1 MTTLPKVNDTLPNVT
16 IIGWREWI
24 ALPELGLPKLRAKID
39 TGARTAAIHATD
51 IALSNVGGVEHV
63 SFCLPFDNDRRVQL
77 PVYGQRR
84 VRNTSGIPETRTIVS
99 TNMVLGGMRWPI
111 HVALSNRENML
122 NPIILGRTSVRGRRL
137 VVNPGRSFL
146 QGLPSL
152 QGDDE

>member
-1 MTTLPKVNDTLPNVT
+1 MTTPPKVSDPVSNVN

-51 IALSNVGGVEHV
+51 ITLSDVDGVECV
-63 SFCLPFDNDRRVQL
+63 SFCLPFDNNRRLQL

-84 VRNTSGIPETRTIVS
+84 VRNTSGIPETRTIVR
-99 TNMVLGGMRWPI
+99 TTMVMGEMQWPI

-137 VVNPGRSFL
+137 AVNPGRSFL
-146 QGLPSL
+146 QGHPKNF
-152 QGDDE
+152 GDDE